1 MLQIR
6 EKSHLHFIGIGG
18 VGMSALAIILYHK
31 GYIISGSDSAESAT
45 TQKLKNMGLEIYI
58 GQSADNITDK
68 IDYIVYTNAVNEKN
82 PEITKAKELGIP
94 LIVRAEMLN
103 YIGSHFF
110 SIGIS
115 GTHGKTTTTSITSRI
130 FLSAGL
136 DPSLAVGGYLPE
148 IEGAGYFGKGDTMI
162 YEACEA
168 FGSLNFLYP
177 DIAIVTNIDED
188 HLEFFKNR
196 KEVED
201 LFLNYFNT
209 HINPRSLLIWNA
221 DDECLKSVVEKS
233 DISRQISV
241 SLCPE
246 QGDFWIENLVLH
258 DQSSEFDVFFI
269 EEFIGHFKLGIPG
282 VHNVSNALLAIAV
295 AKMQGIDNISII
307 HALEKFQNAN
317 RRFEIKNT
325 SEGLTVIDDYAHHPR
340 AVGLTLVAAKK
351 IANSYQAKLVVVFQ
365 PHLYSRTQYFYK
377 EFSESLL
384 LADSLIL
391 MDIYAAREVND
402 NNVSSQLIYDE
413 VIKLKT
419 MDNLIFESEFDNISN
434 IVKEIASRQATVV
447 ITMGAGDVWKIS
459 EQLCV

>member
-1 MLQIR
+1 ML
-6 EKSHLHFIGIGG
+6 F
-18 VGMSALAIILYHK
+18 
-31 GYIISGSDSAESAT
+31 
-45 TQKLKNMGLEIYI
+45 
-58 GQSADNITDK
+58 
-68 IDYIVYTNAVNEKN
+68 
-82 PEITKAKELGIP
+82 
-94 LIVRAEMLN
+94 
-103 YIGSHFF
+103 
-110 SIGIS
+110 
-115 GTHGKTTTTSITSRI
+115 
-130 FLSAGL
+130 
-136 DPSLAVGGYLPE
+136 
-148 IEGAGYFGKGDTMI
+148 
-162 YEACEA
+162 
-168 FGSLNFLYP
+168 
-177 DIAIVTNIDED
+177 
-188 HLEFFKNR
+188 
-196 KEVED
+196 
-201 LFLNYFNT
+201 
-209 HINPRSLLIWNA
+209 RS
-221 DDECLKSVVEKS
+221 
-233 DISRQISV
+233 ISRQISV

-325 SEGLTVIDDYAHHPR
+325 SEGLTIIDDYAHHPR
-340 AVGLTLVAAKK
+340 AIGLTLVAAKK